1 MEEEEGKGRGG
12 MMRTLRTYFITG
24 LVTLLPLLIT
34 VIILVYVFQRLD
46 ALLTRLVPLFVPSL
60 ISPLL
65 MERAGGLIAVG
76 VKIASLLIIVG
87 VITLFGFFASQVMGR
102 RILDFAERRVFF
114 HIPLISTIY
123 RTIKEIN
130 DVLFTGKKYI
140 FKRVVMIEYPRPG
153 IYSIGF
159 VTAETPMAQEGGESS
174 EKMLSV
180 FIPTTPNPT
189 SGYLALIPEKNT
201 TPLPIRIERAFK
213 LVISGGAL
221 ATQYKD
227 ELKESRKSLE
237 DHRNPPGSVLESPHG

>member
-1 MEEEEGKGRGG
+1 MEEGEGKGRED
-12 MMRTLRTYFITG
+12 MRRPLRTYFITG
-24 LVTLLPLLIT
+24 LVTLFPLFLT
-34 VIILVYVFQRLD
+34 VIILVYIFQRLD
-46 ALLTRLVPLFVPSL
+46 AFLTRLVPLFVPSL
-60 ISPLL
+60 IPPFL

-76 VKIASLLIIVG
+76 VKIASLLIIIG
-87 VITLFGFFASQVMGR
+87 LITLFGFFTNQVLGK
-102 RILDFAERRVFF
+102 RILDFAERRIFF

-130 DVLFTGKKYI
+130 DVLFSGRKYI
-140 FKRVVMIEYPRPG
+140 FKRVVMVEYPRPG

-159 VTAETPMAQEGGESS
+159 VTAETPMAGEGEDAS

-201 TPLPIRIERAFK
+201 TPLPIRIEKAFK

-221 ATQYKD
+221 APQYRD
-227 ELKESRKSLE
+227 ELKKSSRKLE
-237 DHRNPPGSVLESPHG
+237 GHGKSRDSTLESPHD

>member
-1 MEEEEGKGRGG
+1 MEEEEGKGTKS

-24 LVTLLPLLIT
+24 LITLLPLLIT
-34 VIILVYVFQRLD
+34 VIILVYVFHRLD
-46 ALLTRLVPLFVPSL
+46 AFLTRLVPLFVPSL
-60 ISPLL
+60 IPPFL

-87 VITLFGFFASQVMGR
+87 AVTLFGFFTSQVVGR
-102 RILDFAERRVFF
+102 RILDFTERRLFF
-114 HIPLISTIY
+114 HIPLISSIY

-130 DVLFTGKKYI
+130 DVLFSGRKYI
-140 FKRVVMIEYPRPG
+140 FKRVVMVEYPRPG

-159 VTAETPMAQEGGESS
+159 VTAETPMAGGGEDAS

-189 SGYLALIPEKNT
+189 SGYLALIPEENT
-201 TPLPIRIERAFK
+201 TPLPIRIESAFK

-221 ATQYKD
+221 APQYKD
-227 ELKESRKSLE
+227 ELREGHRSLE
-237 DHRNPPGSVLESPHG
+237 DHGKSRGSTLESPHD